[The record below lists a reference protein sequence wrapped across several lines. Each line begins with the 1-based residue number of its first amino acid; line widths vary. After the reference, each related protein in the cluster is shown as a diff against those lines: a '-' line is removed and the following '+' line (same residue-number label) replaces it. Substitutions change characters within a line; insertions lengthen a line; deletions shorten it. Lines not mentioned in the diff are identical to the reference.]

1 MVPPTVGVHAI
12 EYGAVVTGA
21 PMETPLAKNATEL
34 IVAPVLAVAVAV
46 TVTAVPTV
54 AVALLT
60 GALMATAVTAAA
72 AAVTLTA
79 PEVTTA
85 PLESVT
91 RAVSAKLAAEGGI
104 QVVEYGAAVTV
115 PTTVVPAR
123 N

>member
-1 MVPPTVGVHAI
+1 MVPATVGVHAI

-21 PMETPLAKNATEL
+21 PIETPLAKNATEL
-34 IVAPVLAVAVAV
+34 MVAPVLALAEAE

-60 GALMATAVTAAA
+60 GELMATVVTAAA

-79 PEVTTA
+79 EEVMAA

-91 RAVSAKLAAEGGI
+91 RAVSAAAP
-104 QVVEYGAAVTV
+104 VAVGV
-115 PTTVVPAR
+115 QFIV
-123 N
+123 